1 MGCLIER
8 FTLECRTNK
17 SGKLK
22 KFKPKNINKEKY
34 KIWKADAN
42 VMLRDAILAN
52 KAGLSYPRQLE
63 LIHGTVERILK
74 TLVIQKYGIELSVH
88 ETAII
93 YNSIQ
98 EDLIEKLRKE
108 DYYTLRM
115 LDSKFILDRYPVDN
129 RFYEYEMIENGFE
142 ALININKIVNES
154 LQLSN
159 RARVAIEE
167 VEKEIIIDREVY

>member
-1 MGCLIER
+1 MEDLIEK

-63 LIHGTVERILK
+63 LIHGTIERILK
-74 TLVIQKYGIELSVH
+74 TLVIQMYGIELSVH

-93 YNSIQ
+93 YNAIKK
-98 EDLIEKLRKE
+98 DLVDELKIE
-108 DYYTLRM
+108 DYLTLRM
-115 LDSKFILDRYPVDN
+115 LDSKFIIDRYPVDN
-129 RFYEYEMIENGFE
+129 RFYEYEMIEEGFE
-142 ALININKIVNES
+142 VLINLNKIVDES
-154 LQLSN
+154 LKLSK
-159 RARVAIEE
+159 RAKIAIEE
-167 VEKEIIIDREVY
+167 AEREISIDRE

>member
-1 MGCLIER
+1 MENLIER

-63 LIHGTVERILK
+63 LIHGTIERILK
-74 TLVIQKYGIELSVH
+74 TFVIQRYGIKLSVH

-93 YNSIQ
+93 YDAIKK
-98 EDLIEKLRKE
+98 DLVENLRNE
-108 DYYTLRM
+108 DYFTLRM
-115 LDSKFILDRYPVDN
+115 LDSKFIIDRYPVDN
-129 RFYEYEMIENGFE
+129 RFYEYEMIEDGFE
-142 ALININKIVNES
+142 VLININKIVDES
-154 LQLSN
+154 LELSK
-159 RARVAIEE
+159 RAKIAIEE
-167 VEKEIIIDREVY
+167 AEREISIDREL